1 MAGGYRRGQNVIT
14 WSGLWVL
21 RMEALEKSPVK
32 RMKSGGYHGGKG
44 SPGRGDQVISGHQQ
58 VRLRIKLPV
67 SPPTNASGPPKASS
81 SAPVA
86 INQEP
91 ALSDSTDRKS
101 SDTAA
106 SPTPEEQN
114 FTNTSLKELRV
125 SFVPSQVAWYA
136 FSGPKQF
143 PSS

>member
-1 MAGGYRRGQNVIT
+1 
-14 WSGLWVL
+14 
-21 RMEALEKSPVK
+21 MEALEKSTVK
-32 RMKSGGYHGGKG
+32 RMKSGGFHGGKG
-44 SPGRGDQVISGHQQ
+44 SPGRGGQVSGHQQ

-67 SPPTNASGPPKASS
+67 SPPASASGHPKASS

-91 ALSDSTDRKS
+91 ALSDSTDGKS

-106 SPTPEEQN
+106 SPTPEQQN

-125 SFVPSQVAWYA
+125 SFVPSQVVGMHSLVRNSNQIKTGY
-136 FSGPKQF
+136 GGIL
-143 PSS
+143 